1 MRHFVG
7 IDLHCNNNFLMI
19 IDEVDRIVF
28 RQRLLNDLQVVLRV
42 LQRCR
47 ESMVGIAVESTFNWY
62 WLVDRLMEAGYELH
76 LVNTA
81 AVKQYEE
88 LKYPDDC
95 SDARWLAHLLRLGLL
110 PTGYI
115 YPKEDRPL
123 CDLLRKRAHRVRQ
136 QIRTLERVILAQ
148 VFDHT
153 SFQLLETIIGV
164 GKILALTIYLET
176 GQITCFRKP
185 GDYL

>member
-28 RQRLLNDLQVVLRV
+28 RQRLLNHLQVVLRV

-62 WLVDRLMEAGYELH
+62 WLVDGLMEAGYELH

-95 SDARWLAHLLRLGLL
+95 SDARWLAHLLRLRLL

-115 YPKEDRPL
+115 STRERLGPCAISCASAL
-123 CDLLRKRAHRVRQ
+123 IGSASRQ
-136 QIRTLERVILAQ
+136 LV
-148 VFDHT
+148 
-153 SFQLLETIIGV
+153 SFPSRISMPAIWV
-164 GKILALTIYLET
+164 
-176 GQITCFRKP
+176 
-185 GDYL
+185 